1 MIQAG
6 TRFAPSILS
15 QMAKRQEAGAD
26 DIWPVP
32 DLFNIADMCCDRW
45 AVAQPDRVALIDVRD
60 DAPQNTG
67 LMLNSSRGHKA
78 GSLLQIASHCPRRQN
93 RRTSAARP
101 RSIDRTFRSL
111 PHWGNHFAA
120 VYPVWARCAGLSPA

>member
-45 AVAQPDRVALIDVRD
+45 ADAQPDRVALIDVRD

-67 LMLNSSRGHKA
+67 PMLNFF
-78 GSLLQIASHCPRRQN
+78 
-93 RRTSAARP
+93 ARP
-101 RSIDRTFRSL
+101 QSWLITSNRIT
-111 PHWGNHFAA
+111 
-120 VYPVWARCAGLSPA
+120 LSKETESPYFCRKAQRY